1 MRRRLVI
8 SYLLLMVLVLLA
20 LETPLA
26 ATLASRETDRVR
38 ADRLAD
44 ATRFASLAGPALRGG
59 GAGPLTGEL
68 VSYDQLY
75 GIGAAVVDRD
85 GRALVVS
92 TSWRTGRDTRAALD
106 TALAGQQ
113 FNGPDSVWPWVDGPL
128 VVAVP
133 INDGGEVLGAVV
145 TATPVAKVRR
155 TVTAW
160 WLLLAGI
167 GLLAVL
173 ACVSTAFGLAGWV
186 LRPVTELDAVT
197 HEIAEGDRG
206 ARVQDRWGP
215 PELRRLAASFNHMAA
230 VVADVMDRQRAFVAH
245 ASHQLRN
252 PLTALRL
259 RVEELGP
266 SVVDQDGRA
275 EHRLALEET
284 DRLALVLDGLLT
296 LARAEREQNE
306 RVTVD
311 AAAVAASRVA
321 AWEPLARH
329 RSVTLRL
336 AASGPAYA
344 RTVPTAVDQ
353 ALDALI
359 DNAIKFSGDGGEVT
373 VAVRYADGGTAL
385 EVRDTGPGMTP
396 DQLDQATERFWRA
409 SDAQN
414 IEGAGLGLTIVA
426 VLVDASDGRLTMHPG
441 QPRGLV
447 AELWFPAPADPD
459 PAADPTTPALPAAP
473 APPTGTVPP
482 DGPATPAGPVPP
494 AGTVPPEGPVPPT
507 GDRSAAREAS
517 GPEASG
523 PG

>member
-8 SYLLLMVLVLLA
+8 SYLLLMVLVLIA

-59 GAGPLTGEL
+59 TPGPLDNEL
-68 VSYDQLY
+68 SSYDELY

-85 GRALVVS
+85 RRTVVAS
-92 TSWRTGRDTRAALD
+92 ASWRPAPGTREALD
-106 TALAGQQ
+106 VALSGQQ
-113 FNGPDSVWPWVDGPL
+113 ASGPESVWPWVDGPI

-145 TATPVAKVRR
+145 TATPAGPVRR

-160 WLLLAGI
+160 WLLLTGM

-173 ACVSTAFGLAGWV
+173 ACVLTAFGLAGWV

-197 HEIAEGDRG
+197 HEIAEGHRS
-206 ARVQDRWGP
+206 ARVQHRLGP
-215 PELRRLAASFNHMAA
+215 PELRRLAASFNHMADA
-230 VVADVMDRQRAFVAH
+230 VSDVMDRQRAFVAH

-266 SVVDQDGRA
+266 SLSDPDGRA

-284 DRLALVLDGLLT
+284 DRLALVLDALLT
-296 LARAEREQNE
+296 LARAERRENQ

-311 AAAVAASRVA
+311 ATAVAASRVA
-321 AWEPLARH
+321 AWQPLARH
-329 RSVTLRL
+329 RSVALRL
-336 AASGPAYA
+336 TTVASPAYA
-344 RTVPTAVDQ
+344 QTVPTAIDQ

-359 DNAIKFSGDGGEVT
+359 DNAVKFSGAGGEVT
-373 VAVRYADGGTAL
+373 VEVRPDDGGTTL
-385 EVRDTGPGMTP
+385 EVRDTGPGMTAS
-396 DQLDQATERFWRA
+396 QLGQATERFWRA
-409 SDAQN
+409 PEVQN
-414 IEGAGLGLTIVA
+414 VDGAGLGLTIVA
-426 VLVDASDGRLTMHPG
+426 VLVDASGGRLTMRPNA
-441 QPRGLV
+441 PRGLV
-447 AELWFPAPADPD
+447 AGVWFPA
-459 PAADPTTPALPAAP
+459 
-473 APPTGTVPP
+473 
-482 DGPATPAGPVPP
+482 
-494 AGTVPPEGPVPPT
+494 
-507 GDRSAAREAS
+507 RR
-517 GPEASG
+517 
-523 PG
+523 

>member
-26 ATLASRETDRVR
+26 ATLATRETERVR

-59 GAGPLTGEL
+59 GAGLLDGEL
-68 VSYDQLY
+68 TAYDDLY

-85 GRALVVS
+85 SRTVTAS
-92 TSWRTGRDTRAALD
+92 ASWEPGPGTATALD

-113 FNGPDSVWPWVDGPL
+113 FSGPDSVWPWVNVPL

-145 TATPVAKVRR
+145 TATPSDKVRR
-155 TVTAW
+155 TVTTW
-160 WLLLAGI
+160 WLVLAAI

-173 ACVSTAFGLAGWV
+173 ACISTAFGLAGWV

-206 ARVQDRWGP
+206 ARVRPRLGP
-215 PELRRLAASFNHMAA
+215 PELRRLAASFNNMAD
-230 VVADVMDRQRAFVAH
+230 VVSDVMDRQRAFVAH

-266 SVVDQDGRA
+266 SLTDADGRT

-284 DRLALVLDGLLT
+284 DRLATLLDALLT
-296 LARAEREQNE
+296 LARAEREENQ

-311 AAAVAASRVA
+311 AAEVAASRVA
-321 AWEPLARH
+321 AWLPLARH

-336 AASGPAYA
+336 DTVEAPAYA
-344 RTVPTAVDQ
+344 RTVPTAIDQ
-353 ALDALI
+353 VLDALI
-359 DNAIKFSGDGGEVT
+359 DNAVKFSGAGGEVT
-373 VAVRYADGGTAL
+373 VTVHAADGGTVL
-385 EVRDTGPGMTP
+385 RVRDNGPGMTTS
-396 DQLDQATERFWRA
+396 QLDQATERFWRA
-409 SDAQN
+409 PDAQN
-414 IEGAGLGLTIVA
+414 VDGAGLGLTIVA
-426 VLVDASDGRLTMHPG
+426 VLVDASDGRLTMRQG
-441 QPRGLV
+441 EPRGLV
-447 AELWFPAPADPD
+447 AELWFPAPGDLLVED
-459 PAADPTTPALPAAP
+459 GAAGAAEP
-473 APPTGTVPP
+473 VAS
-482 DGPATPAGPVPP
+482 DAGQP
-494 AGTVPPEGPVPPT
+494 
-507 GDRSAAREAS
+507 
-517 GPEASG
+517 
-523 PG
+523 

>member
-85 GRALVVS
+85 GRTLVVS
-92 TSWRTGRDTRAALD
+92 TSWSAGRDTRAALD
-106 TALAGQQ
+106 SALAGQQ
-113 FNGPDSVWPWVDGPL
+113 FNGPDSVWPWVDEPL

-173 ACVSTAFGLAGWV
+173 ACISTAFGLAGWV

-230 VVADVMDRQRAFVAH
+230 VVSDVMDRQRAFVAH

-266 SVVDQDGRA
+266 SVIDQEGRA

-296 LARAEREQNE
+296 LARTEREQNE

-336 AASGPAYA
+336 LVSGPTYA
-344 RTVPTAVDQ
+344 CTVPTAVDQ

-359 DNAIKFSGDGGEVT
+359 DNAIKFSGEGGQVT
-373 VAVRYADGGTAL
+373 VAVRHLDGGTAL
-385 EVRDTGPGMTP
+385 EVRDTGPGMTSG
-396 DQLDQATERFWRA
+396 QLDQATERFWRA
-409 SDAQN
+409 PDAQN

-426 VLVDASDGRLTMHPG
+426 VLVDASDGRLTMHPAE
-441 QPRGLV
+441 PCGLV
-447 AELWFPAPADPD
+447 AELWFPAP
-459 PAADPTTPALPAAP
+459 PAADALPATGAEP
-473 APPTGTVPP
+473 PDADGPETSEPTG
-482 DGPATPAGPVPP
+482 AG
-494 AGTVPPEGPVPPT
+494 
-507 GDRSAAREAS
+507 
-517 GPEASG
+517 
-523 PG
+523 

>member
-26 ATLASRETDRVR
+26 ATLATRETDRVR

-59 GAGPLTGEL
+59 TPGPLDGEL
-68 VSYDQLY
+68 AAYDDLY
-75 GIGAAVVDRD
+75 GVGAAVVDRD
-85 GRALVVS
+85 RRTVS
-92 TSWRTGRDTRAALD
+92 ASARWEFGAGTDPALD
-106 TALAGQQ
+106 TALSGQQ
-113 FNGPDSVWPWVDGPL
+113 FSGPEAVWPWVDGPL

-145 TATPVAKVRR
+145 TTTPAAKVRR

-197 HEIAEGDRG
+197 HEIAEGHRR
-206 ARVQDRWGP
+206 ARVRPRLGP
-215 PELRRLAASFNHMAA
+215 PELRRLATSFNDMADA
-230 VVADVMDRQRAFVAH
+230 VSDVMDRQRAFVAH

-266 SVVDQDGRA
+266 SLTDPDGRT
-275 EHRLALEET
+275 EHQLALEET
-284 DRLALVLDGLLT
+284 DRLATVLDGLLT
-296 LARAEREQNE
+296 LARAEREENQ

-311 AAAVAASRVA
+311 AAGIAASRVA
-321 AWEPLARH
+321 AWLPLARH
-329 RSVTLRL
+329 RSVTLAL
-336 AASGPAYA
+336 DTTEAPAYA
-344 RTVPTAVDQ
+344 RTVPTAIDQ

-359 DNAIKFSGDGGEVT
+359 DNAVKFSGAEGAVT
-373 VAVRYADGGTAL
+373 VTVRPADGGTTL
-385 EVRDTGPGMTP
+385 EVRDTGPGMTAS
-396 DQLDQATERFWRA
+396 QLDQATERFWRA
-409 SDAQN
+409 PDVQN
-414 IEGAGLGLTIVA
+414 VDGAGLGLTIVA
-426 VLVDASDGRLTMHPG
+426 VLVDASDGRLTMRQG
-441 QPRGLV
+441 EPRGLV
-447 AELWFPAPADPD
+447 AELWFPAPDD
-459 PAADPTTPALPAAP
+459 EPAE
-473 APPTGTVPP
+473 P
-482 DGPATPAGPVPP
+482 DGPAAAPGDPVERI
-494 AGTVPPEGPVPPT
+494 G
-507 GDRSAAREAS
+507 S
-517 GPEASG
+517 GRR
-523 PG
+523 

>member
-92 TSWRTGRDTRAALD
+92 TSWHTGRDTRAALD

-215 PELRRLAASFNHMAA
+215 PELRRLAANFNHMAA

-336 AASGPAYA
+336 VASGPAYA

-373 VAVRYADGGTAL
+373 VAVRHADGGTAL
-385 EVRDTGPGMTP
+385 EVRDTGPGMTSG
-396 DQLDQATERFWRA
+396 QLDQATERFWRA
-409 SDAQN
+409 PDAQN

-447 AELWFPAPADPD
+447 AELWFPAPAGSAPAAAPD
-459 PAADPTTPALPAAP
+459 PAADADPAADHAPAAGPTTPALPTTPAA
-473 APPTGTVPP
+473 TTI
-482 DGPATPAGPVPP
+482 PATPTGGRAG
-494 AGTVPPEGPVPPT
+494 
-507 GDRSAAREAS
+507 
-517 GPEASG
+517 ASG

>member
-26 ATLASRETDRVR
+26 VTLASRETDRVR

-44 ATRFASLAGPALRGG
+44 ATRFASLAGPALREGVP
-59 GAGPLTGEL
+59 GPLGGEL
-68 VSYDQLY
+68 ISYDELY

-85 GRALVVS
+85 GRTVAAS
-92 TSWRTGRDTRAALD
+92 TSWRAAGRTGPAVDAALV
-106 TALAGQQ
+106 GQQ
-113 FNGPDSVWPWVDGPL
+113 FTEPESVWPWVDGPL

-145 TATPVAKVRR
+145 TATPTGRLRR

-160 WLLLAGI
+160 WSLLAGM

-206 ARVQDRWGP
+206 ARVQARLGP
-215 PELRRLAASFNHMAA
+215 PELRRLAVSFNDMAD
-230 VVADVMDRQRAFVAH
+230 VVSDVMDRQRAFVAH

-266 SVVDQDGRA
+266 SLVDDEGRA

-284 DRLALVLDGLLT
+284 DRLAQVLDALLT
-296 LARAEREQNE
+296 LARAEREENQ

-321 AWEPLARH
+321 AWQPLARH
-329 RSVTLRL
+329 RALTLRL
-336 AASGPAYA
+336 AVDGPAYA

-353 ALDALI
+353 ALDALV
-359 DNAIKFSGDGGEVT
+359 DNAVKFGGAGGEVT
-373 VAVRYADGGTAL
+373 VSVRRADGGTVLA
-385 EVRDTGPGMTP
+385 VSDTGPGMTP
-396 DQLDQATERFWRA
+396 GQLDQATERFWRA
-409 SDAQN
+409 PDVQN
-414 IEGAGLGLTIVA
+414 IDGAGLGLTIVA
-426 VLVDASDGRLTMHPG
+426 VLVDASDGRLTMRPN

-447 AELWFPAPADPD
+447 AELWFPAPQPPTVDPPPPVD
-459 PAADPTTPALPAAP
+459 
-473 APPTGTVPP
+473 PPTGVR
-482 DGPATPAGPVPP
+482 PATGGVR
-494 AGTVPPEGPVPPT
+494 V
-507 GDRSAAREAS
+507 
-517 GPEASG
+517 
-523 PG
+523 

>member
-8 SYLLLMVLVLLA
+8 SYLLLMVLVLIA

-26 ATLASRETDRVR
+26 TTLATREADEVR

-59 GAGPLTGEL
+59 VPGPIGGEL
-68 VSYDQLY
+68 SSYDELY

-85 GRALVVS
+85 RRTVVAS
-92 TSWRTGRDTRAALD
+92 RSWQVGSGTEAALD
-106 TALAGQQ
+106 NALSGQQ
-113 FNGPDSVWPWVDGPL
+113 FSFPESVWPWTGGPV

-145 TATPVAKVRR
+145 IAAPADGVRR

-160 WLLLAGI
+160 WLLLAATGI
-167 GLLAVL
+167 FAVL
-173 ACVSTAFGLAGWV
+173 ACVLTAFGLAGWV

-206 ARVQDRWGP
+206 ARVQHRLGP
-215 PELRRLAASFNHMAA
+215 PELRRLAASFNNMADA
-230 VVADVMDRQRAFVAH
+230 VSDVMDRQRAFVAH

-266 SVVDQDGRA
+266 SLTDQPGRA

-284 DRLALVLDGLLT
+284 DRLALLLDALLT
-296 LARAEREQNE
+296 LARAEREENE

-321 AWEPLARH
+321 AWQPLARH
-329 RSVTLRL
+329 RSVALRL
-336 AASGPAYA
+336 APVADPVYA

-359 DNAIKFSGDGGEVT
+359 DNAVKFSGAGGEVT
-373 VAVRYADGGTAL
+373 VDVRPADDGVAL
-385 EVRDTGPGMTP
+385 EVRDTGPGMTL

-409 SDAQN
+409 PEVQN
-414 IEGAGLGLTIVA
+414 VDGAGLGLTIVA
-426 VLVDASDGRLTMHPG
+426 VLVDASDGRLTMRLA

-447 AELWFPAPADPD
+447 AGLWFPAAPD
-459 PAADPTTPALPAAP
+459 PATASDPLPPGTAAP
-473 APPTGTVPP
+473 TGETGPGETGPAGDAAPPRDTPLTGGT
-482 DGPATPAGPVPP
+482 AAPV
-494 AGTVPPEGPVPPT
+494 G
-507 GDRSAAREAS
+507 
-517 GPEASG
+517 
-523 PG
+523 

>member
-8 SYLLLMVLVLLA
+8 SYLLLMVLVLIA

-26 ATLASRETDRVR
+26 ATLATRETDRVR

-59 GAGPLTGEL
+59 TPGPLDNEL
-68 VSYDQLY
+68 RSYDDLY

-85 GRALVVS
+85 RRTVAAS
-92 TSWRTGRDTRAALD
+92 ESWRPAAGTREALD
-106 TALAGQQ
+106 TALSGQQ
-113 FNGPDSVWPWVDGPL
+113 ASGPESVWPWVDRPI

-145 TATPVAKVRR
+145 TATPTDSVRR
-155 TVTAW
+155 AVTVW
-160 WLLLAGI
+160 WLVLAGT

-173 ACVSTAFGLAGWV
+173 ACVLTAFGLAGWV

-206 ARVQDRWGP
+206 ARVQHRLGP
-215 PELRRLAASFNHMAA
+215 PELRRLATSFNHMAD
-230 VVADVMDRQRAFVAH
+230 VVSDVMDRQRAFVAH

-259 RVEELGP
+259 RVEELGLGLTDP
-266 SVVDQDGRA
+266 DGQA

-284 DRLALVLDGLLT
+284 DRLALVLDALLT
-296 LARAEREQNE
+296 LARAERRENQ

-336 AASGPAYA
+336 AAEDAPAYA
-344 RTVPTAVDQ
+344 RTVPTAIDQ

-359 DNAIKFSGDGGEVT
+359 DNAVKFSGAGGAVT
-373 VAVRYADGGTAL
+373 VTVRHHEGGTAL
-385 EVRDTGPGMTP
+385 EVRDTGPGMTES
-396 DQLDQATERFWRA
+396 QLGQATERFWRA
-409 SDAQN
+409 PEVQN
-414 IEGAGLGLTIVA
+414 VDGAGLGLTIVA
-426 VLVDASDGRLTMHPG
+426 VLVDASDGRLTMRRG
-441 QPRGLV
+441 EPRGLV
-447 AELWFPAPADPD
+447 AGLWFPAP
-459 PAADPTTPALPAAP
+459 TRPAAP
-473 APPTGTVPP
+473 ADPR
-482 DGPATPAGPVPP
+482 DPADQAEPVPAGAPAPPVGAP
-494 AGTVPPEGPVPPT
+494 AAPV
-507 GDRSAAREAS
+507 
-517 GPEASG
+517 G
-523 PG
+523 PGHAVTG

>member
-26 ATLASRETDRVR
+26 ATLATRETDRVR

-59 GAGPLTGEL
+59 TPGPLDGEL
-68 VSYDQLY
+68 AAYDDLY
-75 GIGAAVVDRD
+75 GVGAAVVDRD
-85 GRALVVS
+85 RRTVS
-92 TSWRTGRDTRAALD
+92 ASARWEFGAGTDPALD
-106 TALAGQQ
+106 TALSGQQ
-113 FNGPDSVWPWVDGPL
+113 FSGPEAVWPWVDGPL

-145 TATPVAKVRR
+145 TTTPAAKVRR

-197 HEIAEGDRG
+197 HEIAEGHRR
-206 ARVQDRWGP
+206 ARVRPRLGP
-215 PELRRLAASFNHMAA
+215 PELRRLATSFNDMADA
-230 VVADVMDRQRAFVAH
+230 VSDVMDRQRAFVAH

-266 SVVDQDGRA
+266 SLTDPDGRT
-275 EHRLALEET
+275 EHQLALEET
-284 DRLALVLDGLLT
+284 DRLATVLDALLT
-296 LARAEREQNE
+296 LARAEREENQ

-311 AAAVAASRVA
+311 AAGIAASRVA
-321 AWEPLARH
+321 AWLPLARH
-329 RSVTLRL
+329 RSITLAL
-336 AASGPAYA
+336 DTIEAPAYA
-344 RTVPTAVDQ
+344 RTVPTAIDQ

-359 DNAIKFSGDGGEVT
+359 DNAVKFSGAGGAVT
-373 VAVRYADGGTAL
+373 VTVRPADGGTTL
-385 EVRDTGPGMTP
+385 EVRDTGPGMTAS
-396 DQLDQATERFWRA
+396 QLDQATERFWRA
-409 SDAQN
+409 PDVQN
-414 IEGAGLGLTIVA
+414 VDGAGLGLTIVA
-426 VLVDASDGRLTMHPG
+426 VLVDASDGRLTMRQG
-441 QPRGLV
+441 EPRGLV
-447 AELWFPAPADPD
+447 AELWFPAPDD
-459 PAADPTTPALPAAP
+459 EPAE
-473 APPTGTVPP
+473 P
-482 DGPATPAGPVPP
+482 DGPAVAPGDPVERI
-494 AGTVPPEGPVPPT
+494 G
-507 GDRSAAREAS
+507 S
-517 GPEASG
+517 GRR
-523 PG
+523 